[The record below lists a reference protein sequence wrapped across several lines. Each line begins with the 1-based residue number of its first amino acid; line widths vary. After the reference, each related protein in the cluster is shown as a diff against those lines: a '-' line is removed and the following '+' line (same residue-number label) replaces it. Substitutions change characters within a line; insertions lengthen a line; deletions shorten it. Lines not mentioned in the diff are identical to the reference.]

1 MDLIDQNQMLTIGA
15 CDGGYIWDRDKFNDM
30 LLDNS
35 VDFIIWV
42 YHDYPAGKRKP
53 EMYGWVDAD
62 ENGVVQSVS
71 VKKPVNSP
79 ASSEH
84 KKNMVVTGA
93 FTFRRAAD
101 FVRSAKRMIERNGRI
116 NNEFYVDECC
126 NDAIAFGL
134 KGVLFEVDAFIPW
147 GTPDEL
153 RTYEYWHK
161 VFRKWNP

>member
-15 CDGGYIWDRDKFNDM
+15 CDGGYIWGRDKFNDM

-71 VKKPVNSP
+71 VKEPVNYST
-79 ASSEH
+79 SSEH
-84 KKNMVVTGA
+84 KKNLVVTGA

-116 NNEFYVDECC
+116 NNEFYIDECC
-126 NDAIAFGL
+126 NDAISLGF
-134 KGVLFEVDAFIPW
+134 KGAIFEVDAYICW

-153 RTYEYWHK
+153 KTYEYWTE
-161 VFRKWNP
+161 VFKKWNP